1 LLAVCFSRSSW
12 TCCAPSTSSHV
23 VHIAVRNLKIV
34 PIYFYS
40 SCRSQDRFE
49 EAIETYHK
57 LIDGR
62 FYGRC
67 EAPGGA
73 GCWELATQYS
83 ALGFA
88 QHLIHDDENAEHSL
102 KLSQDLTFGK
112 HPEGHLHLGLMYT
125 KQGKVS
131 EAVSAFQS
139 AKLVSEEA
147 SSVYFKAN
155 SYLDILYRVE
165 IDKQNILVL
174 SKDGSVGNDNA
185 QESRKNIET
194 QQESTVHVGDQIDL
208 NRRDF
213 QKSPPKLFLEYLGDD
228 GINETDLNHDSLKS
242 VPAFEDMI
250 VGDETKNLLSL
261 ELFVDGKSNILTF
274 YESCHPESVAIQFFK
289 EHNIVDASTAALV
302 KAIKVVLQRGNEK
315 SGR

>member
-1 LLAVCFSRSSW
+1 MFTFIFSSSY
-12 TCCAPSTSSHV
+12 HFQ
-23 VHIAVRNLKIV
+23 N
-34 PIYFYS
+34 
-40 SCRSQDRFE
+40 RFE
-49 EAIETYHK
+49 DAIEIYQN
-57 LIDGR
+57 LVEER

-67 EAPGGA
+67 EAPGAA
-73 GCWELATQYS
+73 GCWQLATQYS

-102 KLSQDLTFGK
+102 KLSQDLTFGQ

-155 SYLDILYRVE
+155 SYLDTLFRVE
-165 IDKQNILVL
+165 INKQNI
-174 SKDGSVGNDNA
+174 
-185 QESRKNIET
+185 ES
-194 QQESTVHVGDQIDL
+194 QQESTVHIGDKINF
-208 NRRDF
+208 NRREF

-228 GINETDLNHDSLKS
+228 DSISAKTDLNHDSLVS

-250 VGDETKNLLSL
+250 VGDENKDLLSL

-274 YESCHPESVAIQFFK
+274 YESCHPESVALQFFK

-302 KAIKVVLQRGNEK
+302 KAIKEVLQHSNEK